1 MLLGRLP
8 VTHADDVSV
17 AEHLIQSQANG
28 SIARTGTAPGK
39 FSFRANAALM
49 DTASVVSTSCTT
61 PITIAFEPVDYVRR
75 AFQIRRSSRVQVGR
89 RSIESAV
96 GGDGYLIPADSR
108 WTVEHDAAFECLAL
122 RFDMPALKGKFSAM
136 TGQPIDA
143 DLEFEPASHIGE
155 ALNRKLR
162 HSAIAFAHEMN
173 DLDRQLAAISL
184 YELQQQIAVRFLLF
198 HRHSKSHL
206 LNREPQYGREA
217 QVRIMEEFI
226 VANCDQPLDIAKVA
240 HEADISV
247 RSAFRTFRAVRNCS
261 PHEFIRNVR
270 LDRARRML
278 MDERG
283 GASVMSVAYRCGFH
297 NLGHF
302 ASGYRARFGELPSQ
316 TLRQAVS

>member
-8 VTHADDVSV
+8 VTHAGDVQV
-17 AEHLIQSQANG
+17 AEHVIHSQANG
-28 SIARTGTAPGK
+28 SIARTGTAERK
-39 FSFRANAALM
+39 FAFHANAAMM
-49 DTASVVSTSCTT
+49 DVVSVVSTSCST
-61 PITIAFEPVDYVRR
+61 PITITFEPVDYVRR
-75 AFQIRRSSRVQVGR
+75 AFQIRRSSRVRVER
-89 RSIESAV
+89 RNIESAV

-122 RFDMPALKGKFSAM
+122 RFDMPTLKSKFAAM

-143 DLEFEPASHIGE
+143 DLEFEPASDIGE

-162 HSAIAFAHEMN
+162 HSAIAFAHEIN
-173 DLDRQLAAISL
+173 DLDRQSGAISL

-198 HRHSKSHL
+198 QRHSKSHL
-206 LNREPQYGREA
+206 LEREPQHGREA

-240 HEADISV
+240 SEADISV
-247 RSAFRTFRAVRNCS
+247 RSAFRTFRALRNCS

-278 MDERG
+278 TDERG
-283 GASVMSVAYRCGFH
+283 GASVMSIAYRCGFH

-316 TLRQAVS
+316 TLKAAG